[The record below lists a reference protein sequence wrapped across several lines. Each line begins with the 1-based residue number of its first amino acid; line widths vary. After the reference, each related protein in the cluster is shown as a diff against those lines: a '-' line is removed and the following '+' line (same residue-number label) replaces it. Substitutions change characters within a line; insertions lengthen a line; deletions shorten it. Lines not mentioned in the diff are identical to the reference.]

1 MTAWTVATLIK
12 IDITY
17 VVWNS
22 TSAHFPWNSIFYFIK
37 MFSYLE
43 MVVVSDSLQ
52 HHYKTLWEPLITNI
66 SYHPG
71 PGHEVWVS
79 RISPKENPVYFKT
92 YVIQNIRYCYKWIM
106 IQMTNTGLC
115 TGKINLTTA
124 DVTET
129 KFGVQRT
136 KSWKLFQDRWRSFIS
151 IREYVS
157 EFILNWKEAG
167 TSSLNQALDV
177 P

>member
-106 IQMTNTGLC
+106 IQMTNTGGCAQGRSTWLQLMLLKQSLGC
-115 TGKINLTTA
+115 RGQSHENYFKTDDGASFPSGSMCLNL
-124 DVTET
+124 
-129 KFGVQRT
+129 
-136 KSWKLFQDRWRSFIS
+136 
-151 IREYVS
+151 Y
-157 EFILNWKEAG
+157 
-167 TSSLNQALDV
+167 
-177 P
+177 